1 MDKLE
6 WMPDNPHE
14 LKKGYV
20 GITDPFEPRVLLARG
35 FNDGSIATAKA
46 ILEDLKN
53 STIIIDNP
61 YGKDWEVI
69 TKEMID
75 VMLGQLEGKNG

>member
-46 ILEDLKN
+46 IGAGLTLLIALFVVSVTLPFIKAYAPKIGAARP
-53 STIIIDNP
+53 SA
-61 YGKDWEVI
+61 
-69 TKEMID
+69 
-75 VMLGQLEGKNG
+75 